1 MIKPAQPLL
10 AKAVIA
16 AAALMMIAGADR
28 PALAA
33 ELTPASLRLKWF
45 GQAQFIGYYVAKAK
59 GFYAAE
65 GIDLAINPG
74 GPNIIAENL
83 VGAGSDTF
91 GHGGGAASLL
101 QAREKGLTIVGI
113 GMMFQETPYRFVA
126 LERSGIRTFADLR
139 GKKISTWFTGPQF
152 MLYAMLK
159 QNGIPLS
166 EVKIEAQAASMTP
179 FLEGQVDLA
188 IVTVFNELLTLKRR
202 GVTPSVI
209 FNPAEMGVNL
219 PNEALIVNEKIAKEN
234 PKLVQGFLKA
244 SLHGWAHAL
253 SHQEEAVDIL
263 VKEVPN
269 ANRAEQLEQL
279 KSLAPLVVYGE
290 ARKKGVGY
298 IDRKQL
304 EFTEKFL
311 LENGVLKSS
320 VDVASAIDTGFW
332 DNVPSADKVV
342 P

>member
-1 MIKPAQPLL
+1 MTKPAQPLL
-10 AKAVIA
+10 AKAMIA
-16 AAALMMIAGADR
+16 AAALMMVAGADR
-28 PALAA
+28 PAPAA
-33 ELTPASLRLKWF
+33 EPTAASLRLKWF

-126 LERSGIRTFADLR
+126 LERSGIRMFTDLR

-219 PNEALIVNEKIAKEN
+219 PNEALIVNEKITKEN

-253 SHQEEAVDIL
+253 GHQEEAVDIL

-304 EFTEKFL
+304 EFTERFL

-332 DNVPSADKVV
+332 DNVPAADKVV